1 MVSYP
6 IYSREKTNTPKE
18 HMFAFGVF
26 LKIIDLFFAKGYYTV
41 ELPHACRQE
50 DRLTQLAEKI
60 VE

>member
-1 MVSYP
+1 
-6 IYSREKTNTPKE
+6 
-18 HMFAFGVF
+18 MFAFGVF